1 MLRRML
7 TMAMVA
13 LAPVCAADMKIG
25 AWVGGFFGE
34 TYPQPEQD
42 NVDSFQV
49 LQGRK
54 LDLISYF
61 AVFNESWANTRPY
74 AKVADANGS
83 ILLIT
88 WMANGYPL
96 DSIVAG
102 RADLRLRAY
111 ASGIKAWKKEV
122 WLRPLHEANGD
133 WYDWGI
139 GKAGAGNTNAKCIA
153 AWKHIV
159 QIFRDS
165 AVTNVKWVWTTNA
178 TNSGSGT
185 SLMGHYPG
193 DDWVDYNSIDGYNW
207 GTTQS
212 WSSWKSFEET
222 FSPAYTLLAK
232 QSKPIFI
239 AEFSSTEHGGDKAAW
254 IKDMFQVLPT
264 KFPKIMGLMWFS
276 QSKSAEADWAVNTS
290 PAALAAWK
298 EGIAQFP
305 YSSSAPRIAPASTA
319 KTAPRL
325 QGRAL
330 QWSWT
335 PTNTDRKEGF
345 GPSGRLRR
353 LR

>member
-1 MLRRML
+1 MIREC
-7 TMAMVA
+7 MAA
-13 LAPVCAADMKIG
+13 LMIFTASASAAEMKIG
-25 AWVGGFFGE
+25 AWVGGFYGE
-34 TYPQPEQD
+34 TYPQPEQE
-42 NVDSFQV
+42 NVDSFEV

-61 AVFNESWANTRPY
+61 AMFNESWSKTRPF
-74 AKVADANGS
+74 AKVADDNGS
-83 ILLIT
+83 TLLIT

-96 DSIVAG
+96 DSILAG
-102 RADLRLRAY
+102 RADLRIQAY

-139 GKAGAGNTNAKCIA
+139 GKSGAGNTSAKCIA
-153 AWKHIV
+153 AWKRIV

-193 DDWVDYNSIDGYNW
+193 DDWVDYNSVDGYNW

-212 WSSWKSFEET
+212 WSSWQSFEQVFT
-222 FSPAYTLLAK
+222 PSYTQLAK
-232 QSKPIFI
+232 QTKPIFV

-254 IKDMFQVLPT
+254 IKEMFQVLPV

-290 PAALAAWK
+290 ASALAAWK
-298 EGIAQFP
+298 EGIAQIP
-305 YSSSAPRIAPASTA
+305 VSSTAPKRQSLRSTPQRPSLSGNGLRWSAPSFLAESREIVDPVGRRR
-319 KTAPRL
+319 TAP
-325 QGRAL
+325 
-330 QWSWT
+330 
-335 PTNTDRKEGF
+335 
-345 GPSGRLRR
+345 
-353 LR
+353 

>member
-1 MLRRML
+1 MRECVVAAM
-7 TMAMVA
+7 MAVA
-13 LAPVCAADMKIG
+13 SANGADMKIG
-25 AWVGGFFGE
+25 AWVGGFYGE
-34 TYPQPEQD
+34 AYPQPEKE

-61 AVFNESWANTRPY
+61 AMFNESWANTRPY

-96 DSIVAG
+96 DSILAG
-102 RADLRLRAY
+102 RADLRIRAY
-111 ASGIKAWKKEV
+111 ASGINAWKKEV

-139 GKAGAGNTNAKCIA
+139 GKAGSGNTSAKCIE
-153 AWKHIV
+153 AWKRIV

-193 DDWVDYNSIDGYNW
+193 DDWVDYNSVDGYNW

-212 WSSWKSFEET
+212 WSSWQSFEQVFT
-222 FSPAYTLLAK
+222 PAYTQLAK
-232 QSKPIFI
+232 QDKPIFV

-254 IKDMFQVLPT
+254 IRTMFQVLPV

-298 EGIAQFP
+298 EGIAQIP
-305 YSSSAPRIAPASTA
+305 VSSMSNRSVAPQAPLRRPT
-319 KTAPRL
+319 L
-325 QGRAL
+325 EGRHL
-330 QWSWT
+330 EVVLKRSES
-335 PTNTDRKEGF
+335 D
-345 GPSGRLRR
+345 PSGSFSPTGRKRIQP
-353 LR
+353 